1 MAEISAQS
9 TRRIVSG
16 LFSEKKSIATALM
29 IGLLIWT
36 LTRLADGVT
45 GSGTIE
51 YKTVYSPATLKD
63 GTKGQQ
69 IEVTLTNLSKD
80 TAINGLQ
87 ATIHDPKGQTTFSD
101 EPQDSFC
108 IYQAPA
114 WADDGNCAPN
124 PISMEFETPLLVPGT
139 YVSVA
144 IKYTQK
150 PGATHEPIVRIRPK
164 GTTKFQLIEPG
175 LQTFVARHEQTLLV
189 GLLVIVAG
197 LFVLSLGAG
206 ISEPPIHKEE

>member
-1 MAEISAQS
+1 MAKPAAIAH
-9 TRRIVSG
+9 RILSG

-29 IGLLIWT
+29 IGLLLWT
-36 LTRLADGVT
+36 LTRLADDVT

-51 YKTVYSPATLKD
+51 YETVYKPATLKS
-63 GTKGQQ
+63 GQPGKQ
-69 IEVTLTNLSKD
+69 MEVTLTNLSKD

-87 ATIHDPKGQTTFSD
+87 ATIHDPRGQTTFSAD
-101 EPQDSFC
+101 PDDSNC
-108 IYQAPA
+108 VYQAPA
-114 WADDGNCAPN
+114 WAEDGNCAPN

-150 PGATHEPIVRIRPK
+150 PGATHEPIIRIRPK
-164 GTTKFQLIEPG
+164 DTTKFQLLEPG
-175 LQTFVARHEQTLLV
+175 LRTFVARHEQALLV

-197 LFVLSLGAG
+197 LFLLSLGAG
-206 ISEPPIHKEE
+206 ISEPPVHKEK